1 VRVWNADSDS
11 TLTAQTAS
19 AAADGPNSAGG
30 SVLARASR
38 QSTRAVCALRPVTAA
53 RTLASVTAAASPSS
67 PAVTAGASGAVA
79 IRRPATR

>member
-1 VRVWNADSDS
+1 VRVWSADSDS

-53 RTLASVTAAASPSS
+53 ATLASVTAASPSS